1 MKQEVKMKLNIKR
14 FRKLM
19 EQKAS
24 NNYNEFARQTG
35 INVSLLYKIL
45 NGQVNAGTKTISKI
59 VSYLKNQNIDVS
71 KYIFLC

>member
-1 MKQEVKMKLNIKR
+1 MELNIKR

>member
-59 VSYLKNQNIDVS
+59 VNYLKSQNIDVN